1 MKMHNAPKNH
11 HTRRI
16 LPIACA
22 TALTVAFA
30 ISLPAHAGKVTPP
43 PVPFN
48 LKVEA
53 GNHPF
58 LVGHAVGAQNY
69 VCASSTTSDFG
80 GVAYMLFTP
89 EATLLN
95 DRGDQLITHFFSPN
109 PDPHDPNTSAAAVA
123 DGAIRPTWV
132 HSRDGSSVWAKA
144 HTNGSFL
151 PDKNAIPW
159 LLLDVVG
166 TEDGLAGG
174 NILSKT
180 SQIQRLNTTGGVEP
194 DHGCDSLADV
204 GHTAFSNYTADYF
217 FYTNQKGRADDGK

>member
-1 MKMHNAPKNH
+1 MKMQQCPEESPHTSYPANRLRNCSHRGFRDFAARPRWQSHTATRAVQPQGGGGKPSVPRGSRRRHPELRLRTFNH
-11 HTRRI
+11 
-16 LPIACA
+16 
-22 TALTVAFA
+22 
-30 ISLPAHAGKVTPP
+30 
-43 PVPFN
+43 
-48 LKVEA
+48 
-53 GNHPF
+53 
-58 LVGHAVGAQNY
+58 
-69 VCASSTTSDFG
+69 FG
-80 GVAYMLFTP
+80 LAGVAYVLFTP

-109 PDPHDPNTSAAAVA
+109 PDPHDPNTSAAVVA

-174 NILSKT
+174 NTLSKT
-180 SQIQRLNTTGGVEP
+180 TQIQRLNTTGGVEP

-217 FYTNQKGRADDGK
+217 FYTNQKGKADDGK